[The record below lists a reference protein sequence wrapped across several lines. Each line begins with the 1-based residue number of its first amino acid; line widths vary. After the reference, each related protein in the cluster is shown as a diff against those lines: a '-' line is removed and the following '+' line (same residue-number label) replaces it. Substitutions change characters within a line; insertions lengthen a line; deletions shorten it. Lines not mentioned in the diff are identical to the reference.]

1 MRNHHQVH
9 APQQHPV
16 GTRSARETQ
25 KGMTLLEIM
34 IVVAILG
41 MLATVVVTNLMGSLD
56 NAKINTTKTKIAQVE
71 SSVKQYYLDFQE
83 YPDSMKDLINPG
95 QGRPAYVKK
104 APKDSWNRELIYKR
118 VSGDKPFVIYSMGV
132 DGQKGNK
139 DDVYSD
145 EDAKK

>member
-9 APQQHPV
+9 ARHHRV
-16 GTRSARETQ
+16 GTHSTREAQ

-95 QGRPAYVKK
+95 QGRPPYVKK

-118 VSGDKPFVIYSMGV
+118 SSGDKPFVIYSMGV

-145 EDAKK
+145 EDAKR